1 METIWE
7 QLIAA
12 PPTRGRSMTS
22 VTYSNTKMLLSSW
35 EVAAFISDGGKIS
48 EDLRHAIVAR
58 LLVAVVMDSIK
69 RSGESAEFD
78 PTLSLAYAEA
88 AKLQESMEQAKEA
101 KNTEAAVNLSITAKR
116 LLAYI
121 EEAKGLHG

>member
-22 VTYSNTKMLLSSW
+22 VTYLNTKMLLSSW
-35 EVAAFISDGGKIS
+35 EVAAFISDAGKIS
-48 EDLRHAIVAR
+48 EDLRHAVVAR
-58 LLVAVVMDSIK
+58 LLVAVVMDSLK
-69 RSGESAEFD
+69 RSGESADFD
-78 PTLSLAYAEA
+78 PALSLAYAEA
-88 AKLQESMEQAKEA
+88 AKLQGSMEEAKEA

-121 EEAKGLHG
+121 EEAKSLRG